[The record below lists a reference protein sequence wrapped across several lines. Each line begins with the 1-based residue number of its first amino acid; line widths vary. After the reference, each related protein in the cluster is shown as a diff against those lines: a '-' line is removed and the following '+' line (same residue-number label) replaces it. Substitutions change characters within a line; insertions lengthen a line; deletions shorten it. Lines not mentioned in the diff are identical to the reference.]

1 MAASR
6 VWSLGNG
13 PCLSSFDKGAA
24 MRKRIGNP
32 GEFRHAFIQRLE
44 IFEQVADERIGDVAA
59 QMRIL
64 GEEPAEAELVIVE
77 GVDQATHG
85 FNAAAQLFSIGGE
98 LRGGDVARSESGIHR
113 VAGHFAAAQS
123 QENSGGEYRIEKR
136 ER

>member
-6 VWSLGNG
+6 VWSLVNW

-98 LRGGDVARSESGIHR
+98 TPGGGVARTDKALHPIPR
-113 VAGHFAAAQS
+113 NFT
-123 QENSGGEYRIEKR
+123 
-136 ER
+136 